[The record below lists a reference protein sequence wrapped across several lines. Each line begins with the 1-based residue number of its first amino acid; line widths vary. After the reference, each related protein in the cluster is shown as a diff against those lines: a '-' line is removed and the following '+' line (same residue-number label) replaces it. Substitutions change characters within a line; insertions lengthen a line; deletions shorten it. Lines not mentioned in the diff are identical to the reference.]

1 MGQGRGQRTSKALR
15 AGVLILVCGAMAG
28 CSASPFGANSS
39 RFSRRVIDDGE
50 PIPKGG
56 GVYKVGQAY
65 SQNGHTYHPAENPS
79 YRAEGLASWYG
90 PDFHGHPTANGE
102 IYDMHAITAA
112 HPTLPIPSYAR
123 VTNLDNGRSIIVR
136 VNDRGPYY
144 GGRVA
149 DLSIGAAKALDFY
162 SKGLARVRVE
172 YVGRAPLEG
181 TDDALLMATLR
192 EGRPAPAPA
201 SAPSVVQVALEKPPL
216 PPERPFSL
224 GSARTRFLER
234 TAMAEASFA
243 QAPAQSAL
251 RLPGQSASQTV
262 ASSTPGPVG
271 APTESFASTGSGG
284 LSFITGRGLY

>member
-1 MGQGRGQRTSKALR
+1 MRQGRGQRTSRLLR
-15 AGVLILVCGAMAG
+15 AGALALACLALAA
-28 CSASPFGANSS
+28 CSANPFGANNS
-39 RFSRRVIDDGE
+39 RFSKRVIDDGE

-65 SQNGHTYHPAENPS
+65 SENGRVYRPAENPN

-90 PDFHGHPTANGE
+90 PDFHGRATANGE

-162 SKGLARVRVE
+162 SKGLARVRIE

-181 TDDALLMATLR
+181 TEDALLLATLR
-192 EGRPAPAPA
+192 EGSPAPAP
-201 SAPSVVQVALEKPPL
+201 SLVQVAEENPPL
-216 PPERPFSL
+216 PPERPFRL
-224 GSARTRFLER
+224 GDAASRQPER
-234 TAMAEASFA
+234 TAMAEAAFA
-243 QAPAQSAL
+243 QAQAPQTVGSIGSATAT
-251 RLPGQSASQTV
+251 PSASF
-262 ASSTPGPVG
+262 APAG
-271 APTESFASTGSGG
+271 AAG
-284 LSFITGRGLY
+284 LAFMTGRGLY